1 MICAINNCD
10 GYEIY
15 NLGESRPVRLDEM
28 IKAMEKVL
36 GKKAVI
42 NKLPEQPGDMKQTY
56 ADVTRAK
63 KKLGYNPRTDFAAGL
78 EKFVK
83 WFREQHKLNLV

>member
-1 MICAINNCD
+1 MISAINNCD

-28 IKAMEKVL
+28 IKAMEKIL

-56 ADVTRAK
+56 ADVTKANE
-63 KKLGYNPRTDFAAGL
+63 KLGYNPQTDFAAGL
-78 EKFVK
+78 EKFVN
-83 WFREQHKLNLV
+83 WFREQRKLNLV